1 MPNPAKDR
9 IMIESNGLETANI
22 QVVDAMGRV
31 VITANISPDSR
42 MVDIS
47 SLASGYYL
55 LRVVGKEGYKI
66 SKLVV
71 Q

>member
-1 MPNPAKDR
+1 
-9 IMIESNGLETANI
+9 
-22 QVVDAMGRV
+22 V